1 MGRRSVP
8 TRPSIDFVSPS
19 MESRRVPCAWAI
31 GLALAA
37 HYSEAYTVDSIFGLS
52 EIADKIDTASMLQP
66 SGLTARGTC
75 PEYPSPYG
83 PAMNCGRTVRQ
94 CGVLAIDTGLGTYGG
109 LGGAIDKDNANSG
122 ETDQTNPP
130 YELPGAKVHGL
141 WFEGPPY
148 GDSYCWDI
156 YGTSN
161 SYIPGEEW
169 VLPEYPGTAQ
179 SCEDQDWVFDPE
191 AYCASNKCDSAY
203 AIPSCYNVKAGSTR
217 CPVESR
223 AGVRMSAD

>member
-1 MGRRSVP
+1 M
-8 TRPSIDFVSPS
+8 
-19 MESRRVPCAWAI
+19 
-31 GLALAA
+31 
-37 HYSEAYTVDSIFGLS
+37 
-52 EIADKIDTASMLQP
+52 
-66 SGLTARGTC
+66 
-75 PEYPSPYG
+75 
-83 PAMNCGRTVRQ
+83 
-94 CGVLAIDTGLGTYGG
+94 
-109 LGGAIDKDNANSG
+109 
-122 ETDQTNPP
+122 
-130 YELPGAKVHGL
+130 HGL

-203 AIPSCYNVKAGSTR
+203 AIPSCYNVKAGSRR